1 MFPSST
7 ELSLQLRFSVALYF
21 IPNAEDANSFFFFFI
36 HARLPLPYL
45 DTVYCFFSDPLCCR
59 TTRVTERK
67 THKEMSANRSD
78 FFVNQSTGCLPV
90 NMNNKGKI
98 RKSGR
103 ETHTMAAKPRVS
115 TEIKVY
121 LERRSRHG
129 L

>member
-1 MFPSST
+1 MQRTPTASFSFSFT
-7 ELSLQLRFSVALYF
+7 HASHSHIWTLFIVFFLIHYVAAQRELR
-21 IPNAEDANSFFFFFI
+21 NG
-36 HARLPLPYL
+36 
-45 DTVYCFFSDPLCCR
+45 
-59 TTRVTERK
+59 K
-67 THKEMSANRSD
+67 HKEMSANRSD